1 MFVLLNI
8 DKFRVNAYNKNSFKK
23 GDLDIMNGKINST
36 WKKLFVW
43 ISAYLSYIAFALVGG
58 YVFVKEEDEEV
69 KKQAK
74 LALFVTVI
82 FACISAFLA
91 IYSNCFGMSGTSYS
105 SGAYEFYRWCTFF
118 VNIGKILTYAVF
130 TILAIVPKKDKQE
143 KITEKKEEPQ
153 TEKVEG

>member
-1 MFVLLNI
+1 
-8 DKFRVNAYNKNSFKK
+8 
-23 GDLDIMNGKINST
+23 MNGKINST

-58 YVFVKEEDEEV
+58 YVFVKEEDEDV

-82 FACISAFLA
+82 FACISAVLSIFSLC
-91 IYSNCFGMSGTSYS
+91 YNVSSTVNTGMSDFLRYTNFIVSL
-105 SGAYEFYRWCTFF
+105 
-118 VNIGKILTYAVF
+118 GKIITYAVF
-130 TILAIVPKKDKQE
+130 TILAIVPKNDKQE
-143 KITEKKEEPQ
+143 KTTEKKEEPE

>member
-1 MFVLLNI
+1 
-8 DKFRVNAYNKNSFKK
+8 
-23 GDLDIMNGKINST
+23 MNGKINST

-58 YVFVKEEDEEV
+58 YVFVKEEDEDV

-82 FACISAFLA
+82 FACISAVLSIFSLC
-91 IYSNCFGMSGTSYS
+91 YNVSSTVNTGMSDFLRYTNFIVSL
-105 SGAYEFYRWCTFF
+105 
-118 VNIGKILTYAVF
+118 GKIITYAVF
-130 TILAIVPKKDKQE
+130 TILAIVSKNDKQE
-143 KITEKKEEPQ
+143 KTTEKKEEPE

>member
-1 MFVLLNI
+1 MFVPLNI
-8 DKFRVNAYNKNSFKK
+8 DKFRANAYNKNSFKK

-105 SGAYEFYRWCTFF
+105 SGAYEFYRWSNFF
-118 VNIGKILTYAVF
+118 VNIGKIVTYTVF

-143 KITEKKEEPQ
+143 KITEKKEETE

>member
-1 MFVLLNI
+1 MDN
-8 DKFRVNAYNKNSFKK
+8 
-23 GDLDIMNGKINST
+23 KINST

-43 ISAYLSYIAFALVGG
+43 ISAYLSFVAFAVVGG

-82 FACISAFLA
+82 FACISAFLS
-91 IYSNCFGMSGTSYS
+91 IYSSCMGMTTTSD
-105 SGAYEFYRWCTFF
+105 GAYGFYRWFSFF
-118 VNIGKILTYAVF
+118 VSIGKIVTYAVF
-130 TILAIVPKKDKQE
+130 TILAIVPKKE
-143 KITEKKEEPQ
+143 KTEKVEEKKEPE